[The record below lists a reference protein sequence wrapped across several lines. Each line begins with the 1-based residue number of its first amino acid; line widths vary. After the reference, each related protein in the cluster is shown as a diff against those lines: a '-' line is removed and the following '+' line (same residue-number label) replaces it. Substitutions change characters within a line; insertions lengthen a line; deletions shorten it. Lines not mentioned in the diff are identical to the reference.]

1 MTLKQRRLL
10 YILFIGAFLTLAP
23 AISFY
28 AAGYDFNF
36 QNGQVRRT
44 GILIIETKPKD
55 ATVNLGNKKK
65 YNWLYDFFYG
75 DGELKTP
82 LKLRNLL
89 PDEYDIILSKEGY
102 FNYQRKLKIESGQ
115 TMFLEDILLFK
126 ESYPELVSSDS
137 INAIKASPDQKK
149 LVVLTGSSLII
160 INMDNGKINKFP
172 LGLSYSPYGQPEIV
186 WAPSSKKVLLTYG
199 NYPIYNIES
208 GLNEVDVQKYF
219 SGAITQVRWDFFS
232 DNKVYVQHNNIIHQ
246 FNLAQKKAT
255 LLMNKKIANDF
266 LVKDSN
272 LFMISQDNKGDTV
285 DIYNHQN
292 GELIKSISVPNSSQ
306 YEFMHFDQKLI
317 YLKDKV
323 HDILYIINPWSLL
336 PIQDVINNVREFS
349 VNGDQILY
357 WNDFEIWSY
366 DINNKIQ
373 ILVTRISE
381 KIDQALWHSSGRHVI
396 YNTKNGFNVIELE
409 NNSYLSLTKI
419 LDWQNTSL
427 SAINV
432 DNEFIYFTSPLKNG
446 QGVYRL
452 KIK

>member
-1 MTLKQRRLL
+1 MNLKQRRLL
-10 YILFIGAFLTLAP
+10 YVLFIGAFITLAP

-36 QNGQVRRT
+36 QNGHVRRT
-44 GILIIETKPKD
+44 GILIIETEPKD

-89 PDEYDIILSKEGY
+89 PDEYEIILTKDGF
-102 FNYQRKLKIESGQ
+102 FNYQKKIKLNSGQ
-115 TMFLEDILLFK
+115 TLFLDDVLLFK
-126 ESYPELVSSDS
+126 KSAPKLVVVKNIETAKISH
-137 INAIKASPDQKK
+137 DQKK
-149 LVVLTGSSLII
+149 IAVISNNSLVI
-160 INMDNGKINKFP
+160 INMDDGQIKEFP
-172 LGLSYSPYGQPEIV
+172 LNIFYSPYKAPEIS
-186 WAPSSKKVLLTYG
+186 WAPSDKKVLLAYG
-199 NYPIYNIES
+199 NYPIYNIEN
-208 GLNEVDVQKYF
+208 GRQEVEAQRYF

-232 DNKVYVQHNNIIHQ
+232 DNKIYVQHNKIIHQ

-272 LFMISQDNKGDTV
+272 LFIITQDNKGDTV

-292 GELIKSISVPNSSQ
+292 GELIKSISVPSSSQ
-306 YEFMHFDQKLI
+306 YEFIHFDQKLI
-317 YLKDKV
+317 YLQDKV
-323 HDILYIINPWSLL
+323 HNILYIINPWSFL

-366 DINNKIQ
+366 NINNKIQ

-381 KIDQALWHSSGRHVI
+381 KIDQALWHSSGRHII

-427 SAINV
+427 PAMNAN
-432 DNEFIYFTSPLKNG
+432 NEFIYFTSPLKNG